1 MTVSVQLKQPETEVP
16 MSPQAKAS
24 DIIFND
30 GVDLQTKYDNA
41 GLINPGALN
50 GISAVSP
57 TVHIEENTD
66 ETFRLKIK
74 SIGETIVTPNLKG
87 TDANATAVKVQE
99 VANARGNIVV
109 DISNGE
115 TIFMDITGDIGQLTF
130 SGLENP
136 EQAHYVTLL
145 MKHSKAYRMY
155 CGGNIKWPYDN
166 KNKFY
171 RLNEGINCVRLMTID
186 GGNSW
191 YVISV
196 IDYLDEE

>member
-1 MTVSVQLKQPETEVP
+1 MTVSVQLKQPETEVS
-16 MSPQAKAS
+16 MSPRAKAS
-24 DIIFND
+24 DIIFDD

-41 GLINPGALN
+41 GLIRPGALS
-50 GISAVSP
+50 GITAVSP
-57 TVHIEENTD
+57 TVHVEENTD

-99 VANARGNIVV
+99 IANAKGNIVV
-109 DISNGE
+109 DVSNGE
-115 TIFMDITGDIGQLTF
+115 TIFMNITGDIGQLTL

>member
-1 MTVSVQLKQPETEVP
+1 MTVSVQLKQPGTEVP
-16 MSPQAKAS
+16 MSPHTKAS

-57 TVHIEENTD
+57 TVHVEENTD
-66 ETFRLKIK
+66 DIFRLKIK

-87 TDANATAVKVQE
+87 TDANAIAVKVQE
-99 VANARGNIVV
+99 IVNAKGNIVV

-115 TIFMDITGDIGQLTF
+115 TIFMNITGDIGQLTF

>member
-57 TVHIEENTD
+57 TVHVEENTD

>member
-57 TVHIEENTD
+57 TVYVEENTD

-191 YVISV
+191 YFISV

>member
-1 MTVSVQLKQPETEVP
+1 MTVSVKLKQPETEEL

-41 GLINPGALN
+41 GLVNPNALN
-50 GISAVSP
+50 GITAVSP
-57 TVHIEENTD
+57 TVHVEENTD
-66 ETFRLKIK
+66 DVFRLKIQ
-74 SIGETIVTPNLKG
+74 SLGETVITPNLKG
-87 TDANATAVKVQE
+87 VDANSTMTKVQRIE
-99 VANARGNIVV
+99 NARGNVV
-109 DISNGE
+109 IDVSQGE
-115 TIFMDITGDIGQLTF
+115 TIFLNVTGDISKLTF
-130 SGLENP
+130 SGLTQP

-145 MKHSKAYRMY
+145 MKHSKAYRMF

-171 RLNEGINCVRLMTID
+171 RLNEGINSVRLMTID
-186 GGNSW
+186 GGDSW

-196 IDYLDEE
+196 MDYLDEE

>member
-57 TVHIEENTD
+57 TVYVEENTD